1 MPPPEVWGPATWTLL
16 HVLAEKVND
25 VIYPRIVGQMFDI
38 IKRICSA
45 LPCPECAQDATIFL
59 SKVRLHE
66 LRTKNDFKNMIYM
79 FHNYVNAK
87 KRKPLFNYANLEI
100 YKRYNIV
107 SVFNRFI
114 SVYHTKGNMKLLA
127 ESFQR
132 QLVVK
137 TVREWFSR
145 NICFFIPTQQA
156 PSGIQEPL
164 VSEEVIGVVSEEQSN
179 CCGSTQEPNLN
190 ESVASEAI
198 EEPQVVALS
207 EAIEP
212 EVVEPEEVALSK
224 AIEPEVAL
232 SKAIEPEVAL
242 SEAIEPEVAL
252 SEAIEPE
259 VALSEAIEP
268 EVVEQE
274 VVAPEPEVVE
284 PEEVALSEAI
294 EPEEVA
300 PEEVA
305 LSEAIEPEEVAPE
318 EVALSEAIEPEE
330 VAPEEVKS
338 EEETELVESEAIVTE
353 EPVSEATVSE
363 ATVSEATVSEE
374 PVKPKRGRKKKVV

>member
-16 HVLAEKVND
+16 HVLAENVNEF
-25 VIYPRIVGQMFDI
+25 VYPRIVGQMFDI

-79 FHNYVNAK
+79 FHNYVNSK

-132 QLVVK
+132 QLIVK

-164 VSEEVIGVVSEEQSN
+164 VSEEVIGVTAPIEELVSEATVEEEPISN
-179 CCGSTQEPNLN
+179 CCGYIKET
-190 ESVASEAI
+190 VI
-198 EEPQVVALS
+198 
-207 EAIEP
+207 
-212 EVVEPEEVALSK
+212 
-224 AIEPEVAL
+224 
-232 SKAIEPEVAL
+232 
-242 SEAIEPEVAL
+242 SEAIEPEVAPV
-252 SEAIEPE
+252 EEVAPEPE
-259 VALSEAIEP
+259 VIAPEP
-268 EVVEQE
+268 E
-274 VVAPEPEVVE
+274 VVAPEPEVIAPEPEVIA
-284 PEEVALSEAI
+284 PEEVIAPVEEVASEPEVFAPEPEVI
-294 EPEEVA
+294 APEPEVIAPEPEVIAPVEEVAPEPEVITPEEVA
-300 PEEVA
+300 PVEVQ
-305 LSEAIEPEEVAPE
+305 EVAPVEVQE
-318 EVALSEAIEPEE
+318 EVVQE
-330 VAPEEVKS
+330 EEVKS
-338 EEETELVESEAIVTE
+338 EEETVPEEVVSEPAVTE
-353 EPVSEATVSE
+353 EPVKA
-363 ATVSEATVSEE
+363 
-374 PVKPKRGRKKKVV
+374 KRGRKKKTV